1 MNVRRVP
8 PQPLH
13 AWLFALLLVFAPAFV
28 AAMAQG
34 QSLLPDNDANGQNSA
49 SNDNSEPGE
58 PTAPDDPLGLTG
70 ETQPTEVLE
79 AEVEVRDGSLEIEPP
94 ALDSPRAT
102 MAAFLRGMELVNRG
116 YDAGYQ
122 LVYPTLASPDRE
134 PPVDNLRDAAEKLLG
149 VLNRIERVDV
159 LELPGKAELRQIKQ
173 EHPDNLPLKRWQ
185 YFPQQGRNAVWE
197 RLEGGAPRGRIALA
211 RGDDGE
217 WRFTS
222 ETVRG
227 IDELYESLETLAP
240 VHSEPTLAP
249 SGQFITIIG
258 PTFERTPLWA
268 WGALLGLIFIG
279 LAAGK
284 LLQSAF
290 AARAERHRR
299 KDRPMPATLIASFGS
314 PVSLVCITLGLNFG
328 LQMIEM
334 DPRLQEFTRSVLVL
348 LYIAAGG
355 WLLYNLVDVIDLLL
369 RRGAERTRS
378 KLDDQV
384 APLVRK
390 SLRIFLVVLVSL
402 MVAQNVFGL
411 NITGWIAG
419 LGIVGLAISLAA
431 QDSVRNLFG
440 SITVLF
446 DKPFAVGDWVK
457 VGDVEGTVEEV
468 GFRSTRIRT
477 FYNSQITYP
486 NSNLINASVDNMGRR
501 KYRRWSTH
509 VGVQYDTPPEKL
521 VAFTEGIRELIRTH
535 PYTRKDYYQVWM
547 HQWSDSSMDV
557 LLYVFFE
564 VPDWNTEL
572 RERDRLFVDI
582 VRLADRLGV
591 EFAFPTRTVHLFQE
605 QHAEPEAK
613 YEPPQSMTD
622 RRSMVE
628 GIRAAQTIDRDQPWM
643 REKPGPVVYG
653 QEGPTDIELTDAGDP
668 VPQSNASDDT
678 DEPPNT
684 AGPSDADETPH
695 KPSS

>member
-1 MNVRRVP
+1 MNARRVDRSPLGICPLALAVTILAALISTSAAAQSPSPGGENNNAENASGDTDRSNP
-8 PQPLH
+8 P
-13 AWLFALLLVFAPAFV
+13 A
-28 AAMAQG
+28 
-34 QSLLPDNDANGQNSA
+34 D
-49 SNDNSEPGE
+49 GE
-58 PTAPDDPLGLTG
+58 GTLGLTS
-70 ETQPTEVLE
+70 ETTAADVLE
-79 AEVEVRDGSLEIEPP
+79 ADVELRDGSLKVEKPT
-94 ALDSPRAT
+94 LDSPRLT

-116 YDAGYQ
+116 YDEGYQ
-122 LVYPTLASPDRE
+122 LVYPTLADPERE

-149 VLNRIERVDV
+149 VINRIERVDV
-159 LELPGKAELRQIKQ
+159 LELPGEAELRQMQQ
-173 EHPDNLPLKRWQ
+173 EYAESLPPRRWQ
-185 YFPQQGRNAVWE
+185 YFPHSGRNAVFE
-197 RLEGGAPRGRIALA
+197 KLGDTAPRGRIVFSK
-211 RGDDGE
+211 GVDGK
-217 WRFTS
+217 WRFTP

-227 IDELYESLETLAP
+227 IDALYESLATLP
-240 VHSEPTLAP
+240 PMHGEPTLAP
-249 SGQFITIIG
+249 SGQLITIIG

-268 WGALLGLIFIG
+268 WGGLLGLIFAG
-279 LAAGK
+279 LAGGK
-284 LLQSAF
+284 LLQTAF
-290 AARAERHRR
+290 AARAARHRR
-299 KDRPMPATLIASFGS
+299 KDREMPGVFIESFGS
-314 PVSLVCITLGLNFG
+314 PVSLLSITLGINFG
-328 LQMIEM
+328 LQLIEM
-334 DPRLQEFTRSVLVL
+334 DPRLFDFARSVLTL
-348 LYIAAGG
+348 LYISAAG

-390 SLRIFLVVLVSL
+390 SLRIFLVVLLSL

-591 EFAFPTRTVHLFQE
+591 EFAFPTRTVHLYQE
-605 QHAEPEAK
+605 QRSEAGAEYQPDHA
-613 YEPPQSMTD
+613 PPQSMTD
-622 RRSMVE
+622 RRAMIE
-628 GIRAAQTIDRDQPWM
+628 GIRAAQAIDRDQPWM
-643 REKPGPVVYG
+643 QEKPGPVVYS
-653 QEGPTDIELTDAGDP
+653 QVGPTDIELTDAGDP
-668 VPQSNASDDT
+668 MPEAAPSDESGDSS
-678 DEPPNT
+678 NT
-684 AGPSDADETPH
+684 AHPPD
-695 KPSS
+695 KPPA